1 MSKLTKMS
9 KLIKRST
16 FKYPPPPPPP
26 PNSWIWYLRSAGPKR
41 KFKKTKV
48 RRIRLWVSVQ
58 RINSSKC
65 QKSCAWQRIHRC
77 HSGLRGWVAGG
88 STFFGGL
95 GVNFDVRWMSAFR
108 RQVPS
113 TKIHNPAEEN
123 TTLAIPCNF
132 SGDFDELEERVKSMM
147 EKSQNEDPSG
157 NCKAHRCK
165 VCGKE
170 GRGSAIKDHIE
181 ANHLE
186 GIVIPCNLCDKTFR
200 SRNGLRLHKIQH

>member
-1 MSKLTKMS
+1 MRGVKSKDLLAIVDFLYHGEANVFQENLDSFLAFAEEFQLKGLMGKSENKPKEFDEKSQPSFNTAKIS
-9 KLIKRST
+9 KTS
-16 FKYPPPPPPP
+16 F
-26 PNSWIWYLRSAGPKR
+26 S
-41 KFKKTKV
+41 
-48 RRIRLWVSVQ
+48 
-58 RINSSKC
+58 
-65 QKSCAWQRIHRC
+65 
-77 HSGLRGWVAGG
+77 
-88 STFFGGL
+88 
-95 GVNFDVRWMSAFR
+95 

-113 TKIHNPAEEN
+113 TKILNPAEEN

-147 EKSQNEDPSG
+147 EKSQNEAPSG